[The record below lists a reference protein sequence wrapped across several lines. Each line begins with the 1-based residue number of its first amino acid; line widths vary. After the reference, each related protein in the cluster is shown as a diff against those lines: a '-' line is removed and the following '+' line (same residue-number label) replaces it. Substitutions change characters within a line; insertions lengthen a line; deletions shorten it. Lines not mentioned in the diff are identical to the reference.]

1 MTIGSQSCKS
11 GEDFELAHGSTVSN
25 HGTFVLQCGEL
36 TVSGGTV
43 GATGPV
49 TVRPLS
55 NVTVN
60 FSGGAISG
68 ASGGADTISVLAAGA
83 TLQGAIPAGWTF
95 ETNRVVTVAPGS
107 SNAGTITLASG
118 GRLTGSETFTN
129 TGTLAVGAEAAAKVT
144 VPHLRQFWDGLGAGG
159 IEPHIL
165 L

>member
-1 MTIGSQSCKS
+1 M
-11 GEDFELAHGSTVSN
+11 
-25 HGTFVLQCGEL
+25 
-36 TVSGGTV
+36 

-95 ETNRVVTVAPGS
+95 ETNRVVTVTPAPPMPGPS
-107 SNAGTITLASG
+107 HWP
-118 GRLTGSETFTN
+118 
-129 TGTLAVGAEAAAKVT
+129 AAAGSPARKPSRT
-144 VPHLRQFWDGLGAGG
+144 PAPWL
-159 IEPHIL
+159 
-165 L
+165 